1 MQTYLVRRPVV
12 AATANELDA
21 ILMRLRSCEEQASS
35 PGVAWLH
42 SYVLREPDGRF
53 GTCCLCR
60 AIDREA
66 LTDHAAR
73 VGIVAIDIRPVL
85 GHIFF
90 HDLSPD
96 GPAVITAG
104 L

>member
-1 MQTYLVRRPVV
+1 MQTYLVRRRAV

-35 PGVAWLH
+35 PRVAWLH

-53 GTCCLCR
+53 GTCCLCQ
-60 AIDREA
+60 AIDQEA
-66 LTDHAAR
+66 LADHAAC
-73 VGIVAIDIRPVL
+73 VGIAASDITPVL
-85 GHIFF
+85 GHIVF
-90 HDLSPD
+90 HDLSRHR
-96 GPAVITAG
+96 PAVSTAG